1 MLNYKS
7 GIPSLLLKKIRN
19 KDEIQNFKRCLV
31 QDAKLLVFLPQNSP
45 IPMSSSFEKYQ
56 KRRLISSY
64 FSVVI
69 SISLVLFLLGL
80 LGLLVLN
87 SKKVADYFKEQIAIT
102 VFLKDSAKE
111 VEITQLKQSLALA
124 EYTKS
129 ATFVSKEDAAKE
141 HQETLGENFIEYL
154 GENPLQNSID
164 VYILADY
171 VTPQKMEEITNELK
185 GKNFVDDVIYDKPLI
200 AQLTEN
206 VKRISFWVLV
216 ISGIFTFIAVLLIN
230 SSIRLSIYAK
240 RFTIKTMQMVGATKK
255 FIRQPF
261 VWKSVRFGIIGAIVA
276 MIGMGLVL
284 YYLNQSF
291 PQLQLLGDPVLLAIL
306 FVFILLMGILIT
318 WISTFIATQRFL
330 NLRTDDLYY

>member
-1 MLNYKS
+1 M
-7 GIPSLLLKKIRN
+7 
-19 KDEIQNFKRCLV
+19 
-31 QDAKLLVFLPQNSP
+31 
-45 IPMSSSFEKYQ
+45 
-56 KRRLISSY
+56 
-64 FSVVI
+64 
-69 SISLVLFLLGL
+69 
-80 LGLLVLN
+80 
-87 SKKVADYFKEQIAIT
+87 
-102 VFLKDSAKE
+102 
-111 VEITQLKQSLALA
+111 EITQLKQSLALA

-129 ATFVSKEDAAKE
+129 ATFVSKDEAAKE
-141 HQETLGENFIEYL
+141 HQETLGENFLEYL

-171 VTPQKMEEITNELK
+171 VTPAKMEEITTELK
-185 GKNFVDDVIYDKPLI
+185 NKDFVDDVIYDKPLI

-206 VKRISFWVLV
+206 VQRISFWVLV
-216 ISGIFTFIAVLLIN
+216 VSGIFTFIAVLLIN

-261 VWKSVRFGIIGAIVA
+261 VWKSVRLGIIGAVVA

-291 PQLQLLGDPVLLAIL
+291 PQLQLLGDPVLLAVL
-306 FVFILLMGILIT
+306 FLFILLMGIIIT